1 MKNKCLSKQS
11 LSTVEIKG
19 SLSLPDRIILNTDV
33 SLIFKIDQGFE
44 VCVIPRTK
52 SHTVFEVR

>member
-19 SLSLPDRIILNTDV
+19 ALSLSDRTILNSGV
-33 SLIFKIDQGFE
+33 SPIFKLDQG
-44 VCVIPRTK
+44 
-52 SHTVFEVR
+52 S